1 MEDGVRLL
9 LVLFLLAQPA
19 DFTKPLNA
27 VIKSLQ
33 VKQAPA
39 VDLPDA
45 VSCNKSAVE
54 YRCEWKSR
62 ANKGSVTAL
71 QESIVAKVAAALPG
85 WQRESYV
92 RDGNRVIR
100 FGEPAGRMAVRI
112 SAKSTEDGAPPW
124 DYTVYL
130 VVGDAKL
137 VGYGNS
143 QR

>member
-1 MEDGVRLL
+1 MKLL
-9 LVLFLLAQPA
+9 LVLLFLAQST

-33 VKQAPA
+33 AKQPPA

-45 VSCNKSAVE
+45 VSCDKKAVE

-62 ANKGSVTAL
+62 ANKASVTAL

-85 WQRESYV
+85 WNRDSYV
-92 RDGNRVIR
+92 RDGNRFIR
-100 FGEPAGRMAVRI
+100 FGDPAGQMAIRV
-112 SAKSTEDGAPPW
+112 SAKATDDGAPPW

-130 VVGDAKL
+130 VVER
-137 VGYGNS
+137 S
-143 QR
+143 RR

>member
-1 MEDGVRLL
+1 MRLL
-9 LVLFLLAQPA
+9 LVLFLLAQST

-33 VKQAPA
+33 AKQAPA
-39 VDLPDA
+39 GDLPEA
-45 VSCNKSAVE
+45 VSCNKSTVE

-71 QESIVAKVAAALPG
+71 QESIVARVAAALPA
-85 WQRESYV
+85 WKRDSYV
-92 RDGNRVIR
+92 RDGIRYIR
-100 FGEPAGRMAVRI
+100 FGDPAGRMAVRV
-112 SAKSTEDGAPPW
+112 SAKSTDDGAPPW